1 MKVREDDM
9 DTLDAREQR
18 RLGDQPPRPG
28 PGIEQQHIWPR
39 GTYMH
44 AVSRASVGSQPP
56 VPRRRTSMCSDL
68 ALGRCLRAGV
78 SRVRGPARLDQEDVR
93 LLIGDRAV
101 LDAAR
106 DDEDVAL
113 AELDVSVT
121 EPDCQPPLE
130 DEKEIVRFGVRVPDE
145 LALDLSDL
153 DLVVVV
159 VADDPR
165 LEVLVEGRERLREI
179 DGLVQRY
186 SAGSIWAF
194 WSRPE

>member
-1 MKVREDDM
+1 
-9 DTLDAREQR
+9 
-18 RLGDQPPRPG
+18 
-28 PGIEQQHIWPR
+28 
-39 GTYMH
+39 
-44 AVSRASVGSQPP
+44 
-56 VPRRRTSMCSDL
+56 MCSDL
-68 ALGRCLRAGV
+68 AFRGGPRLGVAGV
-78 SRVRGPARLDQEDVR
+78 RRPARLDQEDVR

-121 EPDCQPPLE
+121 ELDREPPLE
-130 DEKEIVRFGVRVPDE
+130 DEKEIVRVGVRVPDE
-145 LALDLSDL
+145 LALDLPDL

-159 VADDPR
+159 VTDDPR
-165 LEVLVEGRERLREI
+165 LEVLVEGRELLREI

-186 SAGSIWAF
+186 SAASIWAF

>member
-1 MKVREDDM
+1 
-9 DTLDAREQR
+9 
-18 RLGDQPPRPG
+18 
-28 PGIEQQHIWPR
+28 
-39 GTYMH
+39 
-44 AVSRASVGSQPP
+44 
-56 VPRRRTSMCSDL
+56 MCSDL

-78 SRVRGPARLDQEDVR
+78 ARVRRPARLDQEDVR

-113 AELDVSVT
+113 AEFDVSVT
-121 EPDCQPPLE
+121 ELDRQPPLE
-130 DEKEIVRFGVRVPDE
+130 DEKEIVRVGVRVPDE
-145 LALDLSDL
+145 LALDLADL

-165 LEVLVEGRERLREI
+165 LEALVECRERLREI

-186 SAGSIWAF
+186 SAASIWAF

>member
-1 MKVREDDM
+1 
-9 DTLDAREQR
+9 
-18 RLGDQPPRPG
+18 
-28 PGIEQQHIWPR
+28 
-39 GTYMH
+39 
-44 AVSRASVGSQPP
+44 
-56 VPRRRTSMCSDL
+56 
-68 ALGRCLRAGV
+68 
-78 SRVRGPARLDQEDVR
+78 VR

-113 AELDVSVT
+113 AELEVSVT
-121 EPDCQPPLE
+121 ELDREPPLE
-130 DEKEIVRFGVRVPDE
+130 DEKEIVRVGVRVPDE
-145 LALDLSDL
+145 LALDLPDL

-165 LEVLVEGRERLREI
+165 LEMLVEGRELLREI

-186 SAGSIWAF
+186 SAASIWAF